1 MKLKHL
7 VAAVAVATAAFSANA
22 DTTYDFDTDPVRVG
36 ATGASSFSNVS
47 LGTIT
52 VGSLSN
58 ITGELWYIS
67 ALQQGVKTILTDAA
81 NFTLASLTTGSTV
94 AYTTS
99 TASAFSFSNVAA
111 GTYALTASG
120 TITDLTSKYSG
131 TYIGASYSVTAV
143 PEPET
148 YAMFL
153 AGLGIMGA
161 IARRRTTKAS

>member
-1 MKLKHL
+1 MKLKHIA
-7 VAAVAVATAAFSANA
+7 AAVAVATAAFSANA
-22 DTTYDFDTDPVRVG
+22 DSFDTDAIRVG
-36 ATGASSFSNVS
+36 ATGASSFSSVE

-52 VGSLSN
+52 ISSLSN

-67 ALQQGVKTILTDAA
+67 ALQQGIKTILTDSA
-81 NFTLASLTTGSTV
+81 NFTLASLTSGSTI
-94 AYTTS
+94 AYTAPT
-99 TASAFSFSNVAA
+99 TSAFSFSNVAA

-120 TITDLTSKYSG
+120 TITDLTTKYAG
-131 TYIGASYSVTAV
+131 TWIGASYTVTAV

-161 IARRRTTKAS
+161 IARRRTNKAD